1 VAEWFGRDWNERMI
15 YDTIELALEAHKRG
29 SFWFAPSTMRFFKSR
44 VSRQVFGGKYFISS
58 EDTSSPY
65 YPDVRKYS
73 VRAFRIEGDYF
84 MIETIGEFQQYATR
98 SAALSAIRKL
108 LKAEGFGA

>member
-1 VAEWFGRDWNERMI
+1 MI

-29 SFWFAPSTMRFFKSR
+29 SHWFAPDTMRFFKSR

-65 YPDVRKYS
+65 YPDVRRYS
-73 VRAFRIEGDYF
+73 VRSFYISENGLLE
-84 MIETIGEFQQYATR
+84 IETIGEFRQYATR
-98 SAALSAIRKL
+98 SAAMSAIRKL